1 MSYEQKLTQLGLA
14 LPAPPKPVANYVPVV
29 RVGDLLFLSGV
40 LPSRDGQL
48 IMTGKLGQ
56 NLSIEQGMEAA
67 RVAVLNGLSII
78 RQEAGSLD
86 RVKRIVKMVGH
97 IASAPGFT
105 DQPQVLNG
113 ASDLL
118 VSLFGDA
125 GRHARVA
132 VGAAELPRQ
141 APVEIEL
148 IVELVSSPR
157 RLRPRVIVGFIGTH
171 IFIYS
176 LVAPV
181 QISLLPLLATDHLNR
196 RIPLGIMQ

>member
-67 RVAVLNGLSII
+67 RVAVLNGLSIV
-78 RQEAGSLD
+78 RHEAGSLD

-118 VSLFGDA
+118 VSVFGDA

-148 IVELVSSPR
+148 IVELVK
-157 RLRPRVIVGFIGTH
+157 
-171 IFIYS
+171 
-176 LVAPV
+176 
-181 QISLLPLLATDHLNR
+181 
-196 RIPLGIMQ
+196 

>member
-1 MSYEQKLTQLGLA
+1 MSYEAKLKELGLT
-14 LPAPPKPVANYVPVV
+14 LPDPPKPVANYVPVV

-48 IMTGKLGQ
+48 IMTGKLGG
-56 NLSIEQGMEAA
+56 NLTIEHGIEAS

-78 RQEAGSLD
+78 RSAAGSLD
-86 RVKRIVKMVGH
+86 RVKQIVKMVGH

-113 ASDLL
+113 ASDFL

-132 VGAAELPRQ
+132 VGAAELPRH

-148 IVELVSSPR
+148 IV
-157 RLRPRVIVGFIGTH
+157 
-171 IFIYS
+171 
-176 LVAPV
+176 
-181 QISLLPLLATDHLNR
+181 QLLA
-196 RIPLGIMQ
+196 

>member
-1 MSYEQKLTQLGLA
+1 MVDEKKVNGGHEVMVVENRLKQLGLT
-14 LPAPPKPVANYVPVV
+14 LPAPPKPVANYVPVI

-67 RVAVLNGLSII
+67 KAAVLNGLSII
-78 RQEAGSLD
+78 RSEAGSLD
-86 RVKRIVKMVGH
+86 RVKQIIKMVGY

-118 VSLFGDA
+118 VSVFGEA

-132 VGAAELPRQ
+132 VGAAELPRG

-148 IVELVSSPR
+148 IIQVVS
-157 RLRPRVIVGFIGTH
+157 
-171 IFIYS
+171 
-176 LVAPV
+176 
-181 QISLLPLLATDHLNR
+181 
-196 RIPLGIMQ
+196 

>member
-29 RVGDLLFLSGV
+29 RTGDLLFLSGV

-67 RVAVLNGLSII
+67 RVAVQNGLSII

-132 VGAAELPRQ
+132 VGAAELPRL

-148 IVELVSSPR
+148 IVELTR
-157 RLRPRVIVGFIGTH
+157 
-171 IFIYS
+171 
-176 LVAPV
+176 
-181 QISLLPLLATDHLNR
+181 
-196 RIPLGIMQ
+196 